1 MQPNASRRDEGEKE
15 KSMLVAELLM
25 LKTVLELKKKAI
37 MIFPFVSIAREK
49 LFGLKKLLRDS
60 HVRVGGFMG
69 TQHPKGNFENYDL
82 SY

>member
-1 MQPNASRRDEGEKE
+1 M
-15 KSMLVAELLM
+15 AELLM

-69 TQHPKGNFENYDL
+69 TQHPKGNLKKYFL
-82 SY
+82 S

>member
-1 MQPNASRRDEGEKE
+1 MVYSAPTSAGKT
-15 KSMLVAELLM
+15 LVAELLM

-49 LFGLKKLLRDS
+49 MFSLKKLLRDS

-69 TQHPKGNFENYDL
+69 NQHPRGN
-82 SY
+82 